1 MYVGH
6 ADGIDIDGPLALSDG
21 QLVRLSIR
29 PRPVQDDDIDIAS
42 ETDMDTLFILL
53 IVIAA
58 LLAFDLGALTWGV
71 DSRDRLPDD
80 HHR

>member
-1 MYVGH
+1 MSTGGLV
-6 ADGIDIDGPLALSDG
+6 LSDRP
-21 QLVRLSIR
+21 LVGLSIR
-29 PRPVQDDDIDIAS
+29 PRPVQDDGIDTAS
-42 ETDMDTLFILL
+42 ETDMDTLFIWF

-80 HHR
+80 HRR

>member
-6 ADGIDIDGPLALSDG
+6 ADGIDIAP
-21 QLVRLSIR
+21 
-29 PRPVQDDDIDIAS
+29 

-53 IVIAA
+53 IVITA

-80 HHR
+80 HRR

>member
-1 MYVGH
+1 MLAVSMSTGR
-6 ADGIDIDGPLALSDG
+6 LALSDRP
-21 QLVRLSIR
+21 LVGLSIR
-29 PRPVQDDDIDIAS
+29 PRPVQDDGIDTAS
-42 ETDMDTLFILL
+42 ETDMDTLFIWF

-80 HHR
+80 HRR

>member
-6 ADGIDIDGPLALSDG
+6 ADGIGVMGRLALSERPHLG
-21 QLVRLSIR
+21 LSIR
-29 PRPVQDDDIDIAS
+29 PRPVQDDGIDIAS
-42 ETDMDTLFILL
+42 ETDMDTLFIWF

-71 DSRDRLPDD
+71 DSRPRLPDD
-80 HHR
+80 HRR

>member
-1 MYVGH
+1 MLTVSMSR
-6 ADGIDIDGPLALSDG
+6 GPLALSDRPSVG
-21 QLVRLSIR
+21 LSIR
-29 PRPVQDDDIDIAS
+29 PRPVQDDGIDIAS
-42 ETDMDTLFILL
+42 ETDMDTLFVWLIL
-53 IVIAA
+53 IAA

>member
-1 MYVGH
+1 MSTGRLV
-6 ADGIDIDGPLALSDG
+6 LSDRP
-21 QLVRLSIR
+21 LVGLLIR
-29 PRPVQDDDIDIAS
+29 PRPVQYDGIDTAS
-42 ETDMDTLFILL
+42 ETDMDTLFIWF

-80 HHR
+80 HRR